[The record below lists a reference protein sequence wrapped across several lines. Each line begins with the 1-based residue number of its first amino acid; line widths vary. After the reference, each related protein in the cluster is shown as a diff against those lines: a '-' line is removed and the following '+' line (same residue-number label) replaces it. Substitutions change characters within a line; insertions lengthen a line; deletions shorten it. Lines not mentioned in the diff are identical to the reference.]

1 MMITLYVREKTIN
14 CSIGDGNEWSL
25 IKEMEGNRDG
35 VLHFDNVPDNALLL
49 LHNTT
54 KGKEERIFTYENKKQ
69 VWW

>member
-1 MMITLYVREKTIN
+1 M
-14 CSIGDGNEWSL
+14 
-25 IKEMEGNRDG
+25 
-35 VLHFDNVPDNALLL
+35 VPDNALLL

>member
-1 MMITLYVREKTIN
+1 M
-14 CSIGDGNEWSL
+14 
-25 IKEMEGNRDG
+25 EMEGNRDG